1 MASLQ
6 QQLWDGASG
15 GDLIKVKQAI
25 AAGVNIDAGD
35 PNYVS
40 GLTGVVRQ
48 LLVAGVGRVSDRD
61 GCPRQGSWSWVVDA
75 KDPRIDS
82 PRPLPSRSRSTSSRR
97 APPPTRRST
106 RAPLTH
112 FMSTHG
118 AGWLHGAHAGRI

>member
-40 GLTGVVRQ
+40 GLIKTEKQ
-48 LLVAGVGRVSDRD
+48 LITIIHILYN
-61 GCPRQGSWSWVVDA
+61 
-75 KDPRIDS
+75 
-82 PRPLPSRSRSTSSRR
+82 
-97 APPPTRRST
+97 
-106 RAPLTH
+106 
-112 FMSTHG
+112 
-118 AGWLHGAHAGRI
+118 